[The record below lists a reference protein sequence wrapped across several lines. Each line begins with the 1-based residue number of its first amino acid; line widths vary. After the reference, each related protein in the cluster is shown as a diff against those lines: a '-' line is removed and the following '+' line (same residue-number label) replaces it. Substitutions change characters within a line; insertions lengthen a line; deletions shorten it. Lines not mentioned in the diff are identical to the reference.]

1 MNSSQASAS
10 SRQTRG
16 SIQSTLARSVCAY
29 VCVCGGGRV
38 FRCRGGHVH
47 AWRYIVRFPATR
59 QCGHT
64 RAFCTHTDTHTHT
77 HAHTRS
83 TYIEVVPCDLNAPML
98 FELRAQV
105 ALDNTATH
113 HGIALAPACRPEACV
128 HRCPCPHAA
137 PDMRHM
143 SRPILRRVYHHPALR
158 VRVRMCGEKSRILAR
173 LLNCRFFAR
182 VNTVRNHGF
191 RWSQKNDHG
200 RHKKK

>member
-29 VCVCGGGRV
+29 VCMCGGGRV

-77 HAHTRS
+77 
-83 TYIEVVPCDLNAPML
+83 YIEVVPCDLNAPML
-98 FELRAQV
+98 FEFRAQV

-158 VRVRMCGEKSRILAR
+158 VRVRMCGEKSRILASA
-173 LLNCRFFAR
+173 LELPIFCAR
-182 VNTVRNHGF
+182 KHGPKSWF
-191 RWSQKNDHG
+191 SLVT
-200 RHKKK
+200 KK